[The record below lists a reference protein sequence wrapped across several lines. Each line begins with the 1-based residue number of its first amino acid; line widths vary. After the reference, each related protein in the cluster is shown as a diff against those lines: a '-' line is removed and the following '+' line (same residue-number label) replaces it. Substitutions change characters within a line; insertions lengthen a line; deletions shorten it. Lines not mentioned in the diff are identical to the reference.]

1 MWFKL
6 HGGNS
11 SAVKA
16 RLTVWNDDD
25 IAPAAA
31 KRMVNA
37 TFHKGLK
44 LPKGLKRPR

>member
-1 MWFKL
+1 MYHYLYFKIYD
-6 HGGNS
+6 GQ
-11 SAVKA
+11 SALKA
-16 RLTVWNDDD
+16 RVTVWNDSY

-44 LPKGLKRPR
+44 HPK